1 MFFYWIN
8 NESELVTCTSK
19 KNRMKSDENNFIE
32 IEGMSI
38 VTHRNKSDFCALNKV
53 YWDGMKQGND

>member
-1 MFFYWIN
+1 
-8 NESELVTCTSK
+8 
-19 KNRMKSDENNFIE
+19 MKSDENNFIE

-53 YWDGMKQGND
+53 FWDGLKQGND